1 MLDNLKLGY
10 GGTKEEMQR
19 LLEDAEKL
27 SGVKYDISSYSDIVD
42 AIHVVQTEMGIT
54 GTTAKEAEATI
65 SGSIGMLKSSF
76 QNLITGLGDADADI
90 DKLCDN
96 VVNSFNSVVKNI
108 TPVVR
113 NLAKTVP
120 NALEGILDAIAPLL
134 PELLEMGV
142 GLFEALLSGFTS
154 VLPELMNTAAS
165 LVTTLVQGIIE
176 ALPLVVEAAAQFIT
190 TLVQGIAEALPTLIP
205 AAVETVTTIV
215 STLIENIPLL
225 IDAALQLMQGLA
237 EGVLEAIPVLLEAL
251 PELIES
257 LVTTLLDA
265 IPVSYTHLECD
276 GVEYKEIIDR
286 HAFDECDMSDVIFNY
301 NHGGKVVA
309 RLRNKTLALN
319 IDERGV
325 NIDADLGG
333 TTAGRELY
341 EEIDGG
347 YVDKMSFS
355 FTVREASYDSVTHTR
370 TITKVKKLYDVS
382 AVDIPAYNDTSISA
396 RSFFEEEHSREL
408 AALEQARRRKKL
420 VALTY

>member
-1 MLDNLKLGY
+1 MKLPYIEAGEIVTTHGVRGEVKVLSWLDSPEMLCEFD
-10 GGTKEEMQR
+10 R
-19 LLEDAEKL
+19 CR
-27 SGVKYDISSYSDIVD
+27 
-42 AIHVVQTEMGIT
+42 
-54 GTTAKEAEATI
+54 I
-65 SGSIGMLKSSF
+65 SGREYVM
-76 QNLITGLGDADADI
+76 DA
-90 DKLCDN
+90 
-96 VVNSFNSVVKNI
+96 
-108 TPVVR
+108 VR
-113 NLAKTVP
+113 
-120 NALEGILDAIAPLL
+120 
-134 PELLEMGV
+134 
-142 GLFEALLSGFTS
+142 
-154 VLPELMNTAAS
+154 
-165 LVTTLVQGIIE
+165 
-176 ALPLVVEAAAQFIT
+176 
-190 TLVQGIAEALPTLIP
+190 
-205 AAVETVTTIV
+205 
-215 STLIENIPLL
+215 
-225 IDAALQLMQGLA
+225 
-237 EGVLEAIPVLLEAL
+237 
-251 PELIES
+251 
-257 LVTTLLDA
+257 
-265 IPVSYTHLECD
+265 
-276 GVEYKEIIDR
+276 
-286 HAFDECDMSDVIFNY
+286 DMSDVIFNY